1 MNRGEEKMNR
11 NKKTKNVK
19 QNKAIN
25 YITEKTMEMK
35 ASKTTFNDN
44 PTDKNK

>member
-1 MNRGEEKMNR
+1 MNR

-25 YITEKTMEMK
+25 NIVEKTMEMK
-35 ASKTTFNDN
+35 TAKTTFHDGSIA
-44 PTDKNK
+44 KSKE

>member
-1 MNRGEEKMNR
+1 MNR

-25 YITEKTMEMK
+25 TITEKTRDMNVT
-35 ASKTTFNDN
+35 KTIFHDGS
-44 PTDKNK
+44 PDKNKWDM

>member
-1 MNRGEEKMNR
+1 MNR
-11 NKKTKNVK
+11 NKKTKNIK

-25 YITEKTMEMK
+25 DITQKNANNMSN
-35 ASKTTFNDN
+35 SKIAFNDN